1 MSAHS
6 TDETPRVK
14 IVMLGFTYVGA
25 KNLVRRLMGLEFD
38 DNSPATMG
46 GTFNKQALTVD
57 GTSVMLEIWSL
68 LHCPQHVASA

>member
-25 KNLVRRLMGLEFD
+25 KNLVRRLMGRDFD
-38 DNSPATMG
+38 DDLPATMG
-46 GTFNKQALTVD
+46 GTCIRQALTVD
-57 GTSVMLEIWSL
+57 GTSVVVDIWSL
-68 LHCPQHVASA
+68 LHCPQNVAPA